1 MNLSKAPMIRRL
13 GSSPLAGLVSRP
25 KSVRSKMPTNDKKGG
40 ARIPQ
45 RKLGLKTQ
53 SPTDQPYIDKFW
65 SCEENWYESPYGDSL
80 VGAAF
85 SRAFLKDKRS
95 YESLLEFAHRYNI
108 GIPMAHKYGTNSGN
122 PTLNTMEEIARA
134 KGVNLLEFLGFTPTE
149 IKRAFARNGLD
160 YEAEQARADRIN
172 NHPEHIAFKKDGRRA
187 KLYKAR
193 RPELADA
200 LKDIE
205 DVPRDP
211 AEVIA
216 IQRTREE
223 LAYRVR
229 QARKRL
235 REEAEMQPEAEGD
248 APEGSPN
255 PVDAE
260 TGSEA
265 PEAASE
271 PGRARRAGAPHQP
284 RRRRPSASR

>member
-1 MNLSKAPMIRRL
+1 
-13 GSSPLAGLVSRP
+13 
-25 KSVRSKMPTNDKKGG
+25 MPTDDKRGG

-45 RKLGLKTQ
+45 RKLNLRSQ
-53 SPTDQPYIDKFW
+53 SPEDQLYIDKFW
-65 SCEENWYESPYGDSL
+65 SCEENWHESSYGYSL

-85 SRAFLKDKRS
+85 SRAFLNDKKA

-134 KGVNLLEFLGFTPTE
+134 KGVNLFEFFGFTPTE
-149 IKRAFARNGLD
+149 IKRAFGRIGLN
-160 YEAEQARADRIN
+160 YEAERARADRIN
-172 NHPEHIAFKKDGRRA
+172 NHPDHIAFKKDGRRA

-200 LKDIE
+200 LREIE

-211 AEVIA
+211 AEIIA
-216 IQRTREE
+216 IQRTKEAM
-223 LAYRVR
+223 AYRVR

-235 REEAEMQPEAEGD
+235 EGGTKVQPEAEGA
-248 APEGSPN
+248 APEGSPD
-255 PVDAE
+255 PDHAE

-265 PEAASE
+265 PEAASK
-271 PGRARRAGAPHQP
+271 PDRAKRTGATRKP
-284 RRRRPSASR
+284 RRGRGRGSASR